1 MGKGRDSLHFSE
13 GEMDSSLPKQLVS
26 QIDTF
31 SISPAAVPVLSTHL
45 IAGSDRLH
53 HPLHKT
59 VGIIGIPDLL
69 VERSS
74 NSVEG
79 MVEGS
84 VTSISVTVR
93 VTVQSHRASG
103 YFSVVSVMC
112 GFIYVIV

>member
-13 GEMDSSLPKQLVS
+13 GEMGSSLPKQLVS

-53 HPLHKT
+53 PPLHKT

-84 VTSISVTVR
+84 VTSISVTV
-93 VTVQSHRASG
+93 QSHRASG
-103 YFSVVSVMC
+103 YFSVVSVRC